1 MKIIKNNKI
10 LIITLIIIFLIGI
23 ISVISIKFNKKNEI
37 ILEQFDVDN
46 TKENNV
52 NNLEKNIEDLDKK
65 EIYIHIIGEVNNEGL
80 IILYEGQRIADAI
93 EKAGGV
99 TNMADLSKINLAY
112 VLSDG
117 QKIKIPNINENTDN
131 FEYVIDNSGDNII
144 VNNDNKLNKEGKK
157 VNINTATQTEL
168 ETLNGIGPS
177 TAAKIIEYRDLN
189 GKFKTIDDLKNVN
202 GIGNSRFDEIKNNI
216 VVK

>member
-23 ISVISIKFNKKNEI
+23 ISVISIKFNKKNEM

-117 QKIKIPNINENTDN
+117 QKVKIPNINENTDN

-144 VNNDNKLNKEGKK
+144 VNNNNKLNKEGKK

-177 TAAKIIEYRDLN
+177 TAAKIIEYRELN

>member
-117 QKIKIPNINENTDN
+117 QKVKIPNINENTDN

-144 VNNDNKLNKEGKK
+144 VNNNNKLNKEGKK

>member
-23 ISVISIKFNKKNEI
+23 ISVTSIKFNQKNEI

-117 QKIKIPNINENTDN
+117 QKVKIPNINENTDN

>member
-1 MKIIKNNKI
+1 M
-10 LIITLIIIFLIGI
+10 
-23 ISVISIKFNKKNEI
+23 
-37 ILEQFDVDN
+37 
-46 TKENNV
+46 

-117 QKIKIPNINENTDN
+117 QKVKIPNINENTDN

>member
-117 QKIKIPNINENTDN
+117 QKVKIPNINENTDN